1 MPNKTEMLSLRLEP
15 EAREQLA
22 ELARRADRPVGW
34 VLRELV
40 RAASESRRVEV
51 TAAGIFVK

>member
-1 MPNKTEMLSLRLEP
+1 MPKTEMISLRLEP

-34 VLRELV
+34 VVRELV

>member
-1 MPNKTEMLSLRLEP
+1 MQKTEMISLRLEP

-34 VLRELV
+34 VVRELV

-51 TAAGIFVK
+51 TAAGVVLK